1 MGLPIAKLGYQRQ
14 DRRSI
19 LLPTRQA
26 LQNHAGVLRQRAG
39 EAVAR
44 EELRLIA
51 VVWER
56 GPGYQPLIG
65 NGELIRTDG
74 RPFLW
79 EVKTLYQVPS

>member
-51 VVWER
+51 VVWGAR
-56 GPGYQPLIG
+56 SWLPTAHRQW
-65 NGELIRTDG
+65 RTH
-74 RPFLW
+74 P
-79 EVKTLYQVPS
+79 P